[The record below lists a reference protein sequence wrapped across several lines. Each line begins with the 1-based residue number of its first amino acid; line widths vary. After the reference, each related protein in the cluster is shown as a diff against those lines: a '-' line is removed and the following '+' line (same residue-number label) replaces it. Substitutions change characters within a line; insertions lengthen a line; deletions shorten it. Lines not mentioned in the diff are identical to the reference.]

1 MKSALLVTTLGVAA
15 LPFFL
20 ACEKSNDPP
29 PQTAQNTTAT
39 ATQTQPPPNQYPPNQ
54 YPPNQYPPNQYP
66 PNQYPPNQYP
76 PNQYPPNQ
84 YPPNQYPPQPTATYT
99 APPPTATYTAPP
111 PTATATTP
119 PPPTATATTPGL
131 PFPIP
136 STFPTFPGAGGA
148 PPAGPNAQAIDPNFA
163 GVATFPL
170 NAFAQTEAPGMAREG
185 NLIAGNFAEG
195 QILEQPF
202 TLQGGKCYTVLALG
216 VGGIQEVDIALVATP
231 QIPIPGF
238 GGVVARDTTSGT
250 QASMGGKGNCYK
262 LPFPAPFNVPAKYVV
277 KVSKGAGIAAAAL
290 YVK

>member
-1 MKSALLVTTLGVAA
+1 MRSALLVTLAA
-15 LPFFL
+15 AVSLPFFV
-20 ACEKSNDPP
+20 ACEKKSDPP
-29 PQTAQNTTAT
+29 PQTAANTTSAT
-39 ATQTQPPPNQYPPNQ
+39 AT
-54 YPPNQYPPNQYP
+54 
-66 PNQYPPNQYP
+66 
-76 PNQYPPNQ
+76 QYPPNQ

-111 PTATATTP
+111 PTATYTAP
-119 PPPTATATTPGL
+119 PPTTTATATTPAPTVSGL

-136 STFPTFPGAGGA
+136 STLPTFPGAGGA
-148 PPAGPNAQAIDPNFA
+148 PPAGSNAQAIDPNFA

-185 NLIAGNFAEG
+185 NLIAGNFQEG
-195 QILEQPF
+195 QILEQPI

-231 QIPIPGF
+231 QVAIPGF
-238 GGVVARDTTSGT
+238 NGVVARDTTSGT
-250 QASMGGKGNCYK
+250 QASLGGKGNCYK
-262 LPFPAPFNVPAKYVV
+262 LPFPAPFSTPAKYVI